1 MIKEFGGESMR
12 TGMPIFYTSADS
24 VFQIAAH
31 EDHFGLERLYRLCEL
46 VRGLTL
52 EPLVGRVIARP
63 FIGESGVF
71 ERTENRRDF
80 AVRPPKPTVLELV
93 KDAGHEVIGL
103 GKIGDIFAHV
113 GMTKEV
119 KANGHCQ
126 LWKKTREAAAE
137 AGLIMTN
144 FVDFDVLYGHRRD
157 PRGYGLAL
165 EEWDR
170 ELGRFLEEML
180 SDDAIVITADHGN
193 DPTWSGT
200 DHTRERVPI
209 LMTGGQFSCLGNAGL
224 RDSFSDIGATIGNFF
239 GVEMDEGTVIE

>member
-1 MIKEFGGESMR
+1 R

-31 EDHFGLERLYRLCEL
+31 EDHFGLERLYQLCEL

-71 ERTENRRDF
+71 MRTGNRRDF
-80 AVRPPKPTVLELV
+80 AVRPPKPTVLQIV
-93 KDAGHEVIGL
+93 KDAGFVVTGL

-113 GMTKEV
+113 GLTNEV
-119 KANGHCQ
+119 KASGHDE
-126 LWKKTREAAAE
+126 LWKKTREAAADG
-137 AGLIMTN
+137 GLIMTN
-144 FVDFDVLYGHRRD
+144 FVDFDMLYGHRRD

-170 ELGRFLEEML
+170 ELGRFLEEMS

-209 LMTGGQFSCLGNAGL
+209 LMIGGEFSGLGNSGI
-224 RDSFSDIGATIGNFF
+224 RESFADIGATIGKFF

>member
-1 MIKEFGGESMR
+1 
-12 TGMPIFYTSADS
+12 
-24 VFQIAAH
+24 
-31 EDHFGLERLYRLCEL
+31 
-46 VRGLTL
+46 
-52 EPLVGRVIARP
+52 
-63 FIGESGVF
+63 
-71 ERTENRRDF
+71 
-80 AVRPPKPTVLELV
+80 VLELI
-93 KDAGHEVIGL
+93 KDGGHKVTGL

-119 KANGHCQ
+119 KANGHSQ
-126 LWKKTREAAAE
+126 LWRKTREAAAQG
-137 AGLIMTN
+137 GLIMTN

-170 ELGRFLEEML
+170 ELGCFLEEMS

-200 DHTRERVPI
+200 DHTREQVPI
-209 LMTGGQFSCLGNAGL
+209 LMTGGQFSCFCNAGL

-239 GVEMDEGTVIE
+239 GVKMDEGTVIG